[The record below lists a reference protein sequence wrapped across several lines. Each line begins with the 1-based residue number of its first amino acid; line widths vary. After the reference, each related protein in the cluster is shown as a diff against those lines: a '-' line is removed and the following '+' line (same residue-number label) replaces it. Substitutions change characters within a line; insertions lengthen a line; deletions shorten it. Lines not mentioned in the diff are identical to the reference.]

1 MKGVAL
7 VCYFVVVHSTGLARK
22 EEMEGV
28 RAGKTLRQTEIV
40 GLNGPIRKLKKKQ
53 GIRLQIKQKQTRR
66 PKKRRSFITGK
77 RERELGRRNIGDNLK
92 STQHDTNQHEPT
104 ARDGEDVV

>member
-1 MKGVAL
+1 MKGAAL

-40 GLNGPIRKLKKKQ
+40 GLNGPMKKLKK
-53 GIRLQIKQKQTRR
+53 
-66 PKKRRSFITGK
+66 S
-77 RERELGRRNIGDNLK
+77 RE
-92 STQHDTNQHEPT
+92 
-104 ARDGEDVV
+104 